1 MAKISTVTVEEK
13 RGEGRYLLELQSIE
27 MYGATMGLS
36 FLNNRQTNRRT
47 DTIFERNRA
56 MDDLHNV

>member
-1 MAKISTVTVEEK
+1 MSSVTVEEK
-13 RGEGRYLLELQSIE
+13 KGEGRYLLELQPIE
-27 MYGATMGLS
+27 MYGAKIGLS

-56 MDDLHNV
+56 MDDIHIL